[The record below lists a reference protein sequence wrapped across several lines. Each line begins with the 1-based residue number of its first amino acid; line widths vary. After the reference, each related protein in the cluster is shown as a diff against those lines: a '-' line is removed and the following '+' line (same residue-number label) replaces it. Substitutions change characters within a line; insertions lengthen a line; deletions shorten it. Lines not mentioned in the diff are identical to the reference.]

1 MAQQTLTNIDSLD
14 AFYDHVRE
22 AGKLRQRKHAQRYTN
37 AVLRTL
43 GLYLKGSSKKAL
55 ANALPDELSEQFKRA
70 FFLAH
75 FPDKTLPWTDFCKM
89 VARRSG
95 NSDGNFARIPTRAV
109 FQGLQAL
116 IDSDT
121 SRKVAEALSP
131 EVQAEWEQARG

>member
-1 MAQQTLTNIDSLD
+1 MAQTTTTKIDNLD
-14 AFYDHVRE
+14 ALYDHVRA
-22 AGKLRQRKHAQRYTN
+22 AGKLRQRKHAERYTQ

-43 GLYLKGSSKKAL
+43 GLYLKGGAKKSL
-55 ANALPDELSEQFKRA
+55 AKALPDKLADQFTRA

-75 FPDKTLPWTDFCKM
+75 FPDKTLSWSDFCKM

-95 NSDGNFARIPTRAV
+95 NSDGQFARIPTRAV

>member
-1 MAQQTLTNIDSLD
+1 MAQQTMTQIDSLD

-22 AGKLRQRKHAQRYTN
+22 AGRLRQRKHAERYTQ

-43 GLYLKGSSKKAL
+43 GLYLKGAPKKAL
-55 ANALPDELSEQFKRA
+55 ANALPDELSDQFKRA

-75 FPDKTLPWTDFCKM
+75 FPDKSLSWADFCKM

-95 NSDGNFARIPTRAV
+95 NSDGQFARIPTRAV
-109 FQGLQAL
+109 FEGLQAF
-116 IDSDT
+116 IDGDT